1 MKCMTP
7 GACGYNGI
15 LVAVDKPAP
24 MCKHN
29 EPPGKPCH
37 GKPEEMVP
45 SKRADLDLLLSAMF
59 K

>member
-1 MKCMTP
+1 MTP
-7 GACGYNGI
+7 GSCGFNGI
-15 LVAVDKPAP
+15 IVAVGKPAP
-24 MCKHN
+24 MCNHN

-37 GKPEEMVP
+37 GKPEKMVP